1 MTLLDM
7 TKNPSQ
13 LIHEF
18 VRKKSHANYFASKLM
33 IRVNESIIKFETSIN
48 QVVYISFFLKKNH
61 MQRWAQETK
70 FCLIY

>member
-1 MTLLDM
+1 M

-18 VRKKSHANYFASKLM
+18 VRKKSRANYFASKLM
-33 IRVNESIIKFETSIN
+33 IRVNESIIKLETSIN